1 MPKVHKLKNN
11 ITLILDPN
19 ENSLLT
25 SVLVGV
31 SVGSIAEDVNQHGLA
46 HFLEHM
52 CFNGTK
58 EYPEPSILRT
68 KASSLGIRFGATT
81 GFDTTK
87 YYFTGNSKHTEE
99 MIHIASEVFINQ
111 LFPVETLEKEK
122 GIVIEEIK
130 MSENNSEYESLTI
143 ALLELFKGT
152 QAGHDVAGSIES
164 VNSFERGD
172 LVEFCKKHYV
182 ADNTTIVISG
192 KFDEEAILKKVSEEF
207 ENARRGGVKK
217 QSTQY

>member
-1 MPKVHKLKNN
+1 M
-11 ITLILDPN
+11 
-19 ENSLLT
+19 
-25 SVLVGV
+25 GV

-68 KASSLGIRFGATT
+68 KAASLGIRFGATT
-81 GFDTTK
+81 GFDITK
-87 YYFTGNSKHTEE
+87 YHFTGNSKHFEE
-99 MIHIASEVFINQ
+99 MIHIASEMFINQ

-130 MSENNSEYESLTI
+130 MREDNLEINSLET
-143 ALLELFKGT
+143 ARLELFKGT
-152 QAGHDVAGSIES
+152 QAEHNGAGSIES

-172 LVEFCKKHYV
+172 LVEFCEKHYV

-192 KFDEEAILKKVSEEF
+192 KFDEESILKKVREEF
-207 ENARRGGVKK
+207 KNAKRGEKTKHPVLKINKTLGNQFTSIARKRCY
-217 QSTQY
+217 TN